1 MRSSPNCDCIFSVEC
16 LHILGPT
23 VGILCVK
30 LQDIA
35 SWQCQVAPRNGCK
48 SGSTLHLERVLA
60 MNIGKLR
67 LNYLKPSYLIALQK
81 VAIWSSSIWKIFSSE
96 EHLKNPVICWCDLKF
111 DVMKVA
117 PWREIRKTQTNLV
130 PNQIRRSISDALKQC
145 NDWCTKSIST
155 GLSINRMTWLE
166 SWS

>member
-1 MRSSPNCDCIFSVEC
+1 MSSDIRTYSRDTYAHVTFIITSQTAVRFFFS
-16 LHILGPT
+16 LQTSAQTANQTAG
-23 VGILCVK
+23 LCVK
-30 LQDIA
+30 LRDIA
-35 SWQCQVAPRNGCK
+35 SWQCQVAPRNGYK
-48 SGSTLHLERVLA
+48 SGSTLHLERVLT

-130 PNQIRRSISDALKQC
+130 PNQIRRSSSDA
-145 NDWCTKSIST
+145 
-155 GLSINRMTWLE
+155 
-166 SWS
+166 